1 MTIHDNSCVH
11 HAASTPPKDRLLQ
24 VKYRQ
29 GILHQMGKRAHDHQ
43 MVIDPESK
51 HFKPPIPRSNPICEN
66 QTVSHIAYINSE
78 VPMGSNSQATRVA
91 GIVSA
96 SANACGDRSV
106 RVGVATGR
114 GGGGKFFSLFF
125 LISYCRE
132 QRKLSGL
139 YISWVY
145 ILQCMYMLI
154 RTFYHGQHP
163 HSPPTS
169 STLLPSRQ
177 LPYPLRNPCHWSF
190 APNSHQPK
198 EKTTKRP
205 STPTAWALVE
215 DCCGTPVLRF
225 FEQKQYEINSNMM
238 SLKLIIC

>member
-29 GILHQMGKRAHDHQ
+29 SILHQMGKRAHDHQ

-51 HFKPPIPRSNPICEN
+51 HFKPPIPRSNPICKN

-78 VPMGSNSQATRVA
+78 VPTGSNSQATRVA

-106 RVGVATGR
+106 REGVATGR

-139 YISWVY
+139 YILGLHIY
-145 ILQCMYMLI
+145 IYIYLQCMYMLI

-163 HSPPTS
+163 SFTS
-169 STLLPSRQ
+169 NFINSSSMSATAIPSKESM
-177 LPYPLRNPCHWSF
+177 PLELCTKLTPAKREDD
-190 APNSHQPK
+190 
-198 EKTTKRP
+198 EKT
-205 STPTAWALVE
+205 L
-215 DCCGTPVLRF
+215 D
-225 FEQKQYEINSNMM
+225 SNG
-238 SLKLIIC
+238 LGIG